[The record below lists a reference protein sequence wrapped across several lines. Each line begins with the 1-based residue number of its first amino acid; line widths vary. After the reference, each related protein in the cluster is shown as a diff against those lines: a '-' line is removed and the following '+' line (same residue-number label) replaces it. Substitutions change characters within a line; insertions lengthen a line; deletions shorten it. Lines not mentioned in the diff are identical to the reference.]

1 MPSDR
6 IIEGFVVPPNS
17 IHFKFTVKV
26 ISHFPTFQRSCGG
39 TLISPNY
46 VLTAAHCIYEK
57 ATPCQNVSKCQNVQ
71 VIQQDPTSKTDSTFE
86 VSDVIP
92 HPHFNSEAKT
102 HDFAILKLALPIN
115 NFFVCLPSDDQDQL
129 VGANITISGWG
140 KTSPNASVLSRVL
153 KSAFVTGISNSDCS
167 EIYAKT
173 VNETEKTEKNETN
186 HPLPL
191 DPTIICVD
199 GQLTQSSSCSGDS
212 GGLLT
217 FMNSSSLA
225 LMMTKVNQ

>member
-1 MPSDR
+1 M
-6 IIEGFVVPPNS
+6 PPNS

-26 ISHFPTFQRSCGG
+26 IFHFNETFQGSCGG

-46 VLTAAHCIYEK
+46 VLTAAHCIHEK
-57 ATPCQNVSKCQNVQ
+57 KTPCQNVQ
-71 VIQQDPTSKTDSTFE
+71 VIQQDPISKTDSTFD

-92 HPHFNSEAKT
+92 HPHFDSEAMT

-115 NFFVCLPSDDQDQL
+115 NFFVCLPNDEQDQL

-140 KTSPNASVLSRVL
+140 RTSPNASVLSDVL
-153 KSAFVTGISNSDCS
+153 KSAFVTGISNLDCS
-167 EIYAKT
+167 EIYSKA
-173 VNETEKTEKNETN
+173 VNEISGKNETN
-186 HPLPL
+186 QPF

-212 GGLLT
+212 GGLST
-217 FMNSSSLA
+217 FIDIRSLA
-225 LMMTKVNQ
+225 LMLTNVNQ